1 MMEETTRRYYVSE
14 KQLKT
19 FGQLCA
25 VQVCDLM
32 GVNTELSYTRASA
45 EFGQFFRDMVRTGR
59 LSPVRVGKGRNG
71 TRWYSASDILALRA
85 AEESKAVLL

>member
-32 GVNTELSYTRASA
+32 GVNTELSYTR
-45 EFGQFFRDMVRTGR
+45 V
-59 LSPVRVGKGRNG
+59 
-71 TRWYSASDILALRA
+71 
-85 AEESKAVLL
+85 